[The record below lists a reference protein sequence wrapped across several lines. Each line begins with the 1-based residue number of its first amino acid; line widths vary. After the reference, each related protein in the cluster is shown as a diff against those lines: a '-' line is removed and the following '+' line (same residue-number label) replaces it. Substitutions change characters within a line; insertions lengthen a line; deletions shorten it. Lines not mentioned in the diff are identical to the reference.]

1 MELKKEIDKTTNSTE
16 KPKIKLEELVLRIL
30 MSVDDNALSEKDIC
44 SIVSK
49 NYLDKYDIRGNK
61 LSTALNKL
69 LGDDFISVSKNDQL
83 KCYSFNPKS
92 ILIVYKDATPKSIDP
107 IATLNNYKGF

>member
-1 MELKKEIDKTTNSTE
+1 MKLLNNKKPDEPKKLCDDKIVERKKFGKMYLYFLTEKGNECILPQVELKKEIDKTTNSTE

-49 NYLDKYDIRGNK
+49 NYLDIVNDINFC
-61 LSTALNKL
+61 T
-69 LGDDFISVSKNDQL
+69 
-83 KCYSFNPKS
+83 
-92 ILIVYKDATPKSIDP
+92 
-107 IATLNNYKGF
+107 